1 MKNKNTKYYKLKRIS
16 IIILI
21 CFMVI
26 IISTVYIL
34 SKKKYKE
41 VDEHSKIMININEMT
56 LDEKIGQMVLS
67 GFNGTDF
74 NGELDTL
81 INDLK
86 VGGVILFSRN
96 IEDSKQLKKLNL
108 DIEEANK
115 NIPVFISIDEEGGR
129 VNRLA
134 KNIKRFESAKSIG
147 DKGDTKYAYENGKEI
162 GKTLK
167 EYKINM
173 NFAPVLDI
181 YSNSK
186 NTVIGDRAFGNN
198 EKIVEAMGIA
208 TMQGLK
214 DEDVIPVIKHFP
226 GHGDTEVDS
235 HIGLPVV
242 EKSIDQLYDF
252 EFVPFKKAIESGAD
266 AVMVSHILMKQIDD
280 KNPATLSYNL
290 ITKIL
295 RNDMKFSN
303 VIITDDMCMKAI
315 TNRLSVEEASI
326 KSIKAGSDIILI
338 GSDIGKTNSVIEKIK
353 LAVERNEISEKR
365 IDESVYRILKLKEK
379 L

>member
-96 IEDSKQLKKLNL
+96 IEDSNQLKKLNL

-147 DKGDTKYAYENGKEI
+147 DKGDIKYAYENGKEI

-167 EYKINM
+167 AYKINM

-198 EKIVEAMGIA
+198 EKIVETMGIA

-252 EFVPFKKAIESGAD
+252 ELVPFKKAIESGAD

-290 ITKIL
+290 ITEIL
-295 RNDMKFSN
+295 RNDMEFSN

-338 GSDIGKTNSVIEKIK
+338 GSDIGKTKSVIEKIK

-365 IDESVYRILKLKEK
+365 IDESVYRILKLKQK

>member
-1 MKNKNTKYYKLKRIS
+1 MKNTNTKYYKLKRIS

-21 CFMVI
+21 CFIVI

-74 NGELDTL
+74 NSELDTL

-129 VNRLA
+129 VNRLD

-147 DKGDTKYAYENGKEI
+147 DKGDIKYAYENGKEI

-167 EYKINM
+167 EHKINM

-198 EKIVEAMGIA
+198 EKIVETMGIA
-208 TMQGLK
+208 TMNGLK

-252 EFVPFKKAIESGAD
+252 ELVPFKKAIESGAD

-290 ITKIL
+290 ITGIL

-338 GSDIGKTNSVIEKIK
+338 GSDIGKTKSVIEKIK
-353 LAVERNEISEKR
+353 LEVETNEISEKR